1 MMQKIFIF
9 FLVALLPCGAY
20 AGKINLP
27 ATPLKTVPPICL
39 ASSTQEK
46 DSQEV
51 FDVWYQQ
58 KTKLKYRKS
67 ADKAAFLSL
76 VLPGAGQYYAESKGR
91 AHIFIGTDA
100 ALWISFFGLRSYG
113 SWLKKDYK
121 SYAAVHTGANP
132 DGKEDSFFEDLTY
145 YESRDEYNQLAPLY
159 SNGEDAIYP
168 QTAFWDWQWDNT
180 ASKYYY
186 RDLRNKSKSA
196 YRNST
201 FVVGL
206 LLANRLVSAIDA
218 IRAVK
223 KYNQRKSL
231 EISSVKIDL
240 DANLFS
246 KNPRFGLTL
255 TKCF

>member
-9 FLVALLPCGAY
+9 FLVAFFPCGAY

-27 ATPLKTVPPICL
+27 ATPLKAVPPVCL
-39 ASSTQEK
+39 ASSTQER

-58 KTKLKYRKS
+58 KSKLKYRKS
-67 ADKAAFLSL
+67 ANKAAFLSL

-100 ALWISFFGLRSYG
+100 ALWISFFALRSYG
-113 SWLKKDYK
+113 SWLKKDYR
-121 SYAAVHTGANP
+121 SYAAVHAGINPNGKP
-132 DGKEDSFFEDLTY
+132 DGFFEDLTY
-145 YESRDEYNQLAPLY
+145 YQSRDEYNQFAPLY
-159 SNGEDAIYP
+159 SNGEDIIYP
-168 QTAFWDWQWDNT
+168 ETAFWDWQWDYT
-180 ASKYYY
+180 ASRYYY
-186 RDLRNKSKSA
+186 RHLRNKSKSA

-206 LLANRLVSAIDA
+206 LLANRLVSSLDA
-218 IRAVK
+218 ARAVK

-231 EISSVKIDL
+231 EISSLKMDL
-240 DANLFS
+240 CADPFS
-246 KNPRFGLTL
+246 KNPHLGFTL